1 MQDKCGSVK
10 VGRKTSKSM
19 WWNNEVKGAMER
31 KRDWVEGYYI
41 QMIIVYERV
50 RKGGEN
56 ESLRVDRG
64 VTLVCHV
71 FLA

>member
-1 MQDKCGSVK
+1 
-10 VGRKTSKSM
+10 M

>member
-1 MQDKCGSVK
+1 
-10 VGRKTSKSM
+10 M

-50 RKGGEN
+50 RKAGFETVATLF
-56 ESLRVDRG
+56 EKLIVSIE
-64 VTLVCHV
+64 VTASRIMVSAKHCIKI
-71 FLA
+71 